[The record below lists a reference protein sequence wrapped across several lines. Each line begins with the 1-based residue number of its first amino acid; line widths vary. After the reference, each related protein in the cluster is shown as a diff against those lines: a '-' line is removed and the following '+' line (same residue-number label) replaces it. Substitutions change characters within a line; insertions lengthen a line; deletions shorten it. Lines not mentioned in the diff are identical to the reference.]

1 MVRACRGAGAVLR
14 PNNSLAGVAGSS
26 GLASGGNG
34 CGLRAPLSC
43 AIAPEGASNA
53 ASANA
58 ATRTTIVRDAL
69 GGSIVLILAASD
81 PESCAPF
88 GDEGHRMWRLYGRAH
103 SAPIM
108 RPLGSSP
115 PDQIRGH
122 SRARHIQ
129 SLSRAAIAR
138 ARRR

>member
-34 CGLRAPLSC
+34 CGLRVPLSC

-81 PESCAPF
+81 PESCAPSGMRDIAC
-88 GDEGHRMWRLYGRAH
+88 GDCMEGRTLHLSCGLWAL
-103 SAPIM
+103 
-108 RPLGSSP
+108 RPP
-115 PDQIRGH
+115 NQIRGH

-138 ARRR
+138 A